1 MEAWYDRA
9 MIDVLIVVLLAGI
22 FLMSVI
28 AHEVSHGAVALAL
41 GDPTAKYEGRLTLN
55 PIKHIDPLG
64 SILLPL
70 VSYFS
75 FGFAFGY
82 AKPVPYN
89 PYNLRN
95 QQWGPAMVAVAGPL
109 TNIVLAV
116 AVAAIY
122 RLLPETSQYLMLYKD
137 ILAFVVSINIWLAIF
152 NLVPIPPL
160 DGSKVL
166 AAVLPYRM
174 RHIIDAL
181 EAYGIIFLLIFVF
194 FLVDLLGPLFTS
206 IVRVLLG
213 S

>member
-1 MEAWYDRA
+1 

-55 PIKHIDPLG
+55 PLNHIDPWG
-64 SILLPL
+64 SIILPL

-194 FLVDLLGPLFTS
+194 FFVDLLGPLFS
-206 IVRVLLG
+206 RILQVLLG

>member
-1 MEAWYDRA
+1 
-9 MIDVLIVVLLAGI
+9 MIDVLSIVFLAGI

-28 AHEVSHGAVALAL
+28 AHEVSHGAVALSL

-55 PIKHIDPLG
+55 PLKHIDPWG
-64 SILLPL
+64 SVILPL
-70 VSYFS
+70 VSFFA

-89 PYNLRN
+89 PYNLKN

-116 AVAAIY
+116 AVATLY
-122 RLLPETSQYLMLYKD
+122 RIVPTTSDYLMIYKG
-137 ILAFVVSINIWLAIF
+137 ILGFVVQINVWLAIF

-166 AAVLPYRM
+166 AALLPYRLRYVM
-174 RHIIDAL
+174 DAL
-181 EAYGIIFLLIFVF
+181 ETYGLILLLVFVF
-194 FLVDLLGPLFTS
+194 FLVDLLHPLLSWILRLF
-206 IVRVLLG
+206 LG
-213 S
+213 A

>member
-1 MEAWYDRA
+1 
-9 MIDVLIVVLLAGI
+9 MIEVFIVVLVAGI

-55 PIKHIDPLG
+55 PIKHIDPWG
-64 SILLPL
+64 SIVLPL
-70 VSYFS
+70 VSYLS

-116 AVAAIY
+116 AVAIIY
-122 RLLPETSQYLMLYKD
+122 RLLPETSQYLMQYRD

-174 RHIIDAL
+174 RTIIDAI

-194 FLVDLLGPLFTS
+194 FFVNLLGPLFS
-206 IVRVLLG
+206 RIVLALLG